1 MLRKVKELENAMA
14 AKDRAG
20 PPSKNV
26 QHRSGGGRGWL
37 EIGNQAAIVC
47 HR

>member
-26 QHRSGGGRGWL
+26 QKHDATS
-37 EIGNQAAIVC
+37 
-47 HR
+47 